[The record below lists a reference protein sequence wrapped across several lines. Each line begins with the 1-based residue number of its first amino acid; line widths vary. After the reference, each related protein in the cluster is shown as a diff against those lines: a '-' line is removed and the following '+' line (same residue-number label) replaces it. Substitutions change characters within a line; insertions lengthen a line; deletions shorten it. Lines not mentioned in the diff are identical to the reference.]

1 MTDSSFPAENG
12 NAEFINKK
20 AMAESRLS
28 MFRLESIFDFCSG
41 EPGSFSVKEKQNS
54 VAKRFACI
62 LNVRFWEQEIWDDI
76 GRCCSWSVYSNDREK
91 LGSII
96 LRKVVWDSKRDREFA
111 KRNEKEHQ
119 ETVLAMLPSIAIH
132 NQYIAYP
139 QSESIIQ
146 LVHELDAEIGNGFI
160 LHENDSERWEWRDL
174 ELRRLYNWG
183 QVHMTW
189 CPDKTNERVEQ
200 SIKKFVSGVN
210 PLTEKNYEDIYSM
223 DLNYAL
229 TPERYR
235 DWILV
240 K

>member
-12 NAEFINKK
+12 NAAFINMK

-28 MFRLESIFDFCSG
+28 MFRRESIFDFCSG

-54 VAKRFACI
+54 VAKRFVCI
-62 LNVRFWEQEIWDDI
+62 LDVRFWEQEIWDDI

-96 LRKVVWDSKRDREFA
+96 LRKVVWE
-111 KRNEKEHQ
+111 
-119 ETVLAMLPSIAIH
+119 
-132 NQYIAYP
+132 YIAYP
-139 QSESIIQ
+139 QSEPIIQ
-146 LVHELDAEIGNGFI
+146 LVRELDAEIGNGFI

-210 PLTEKNYEDIYSM
+210 PLTEKNYEEIYSM